1 MEDNNKPNFFG
12 ITPAPV
18 LFNSDLKDFSVRLFP
33 VISSLCNVNGYCT
46 ATNGTLGKWLNC
58 SPVKIS
64 RALADLS
71 EHEYINIEIEKNGS
85 GTFRKI
91 YLCISRT
98 EGVVKNDK
106 GGIAKMISGY
116 SNNDKGGISNLPI
129 QKNSIK
135 NNKINNNSSSQ
146 TDSQKHLIDSLKAEL
161 AELKKQKSSAKKQN
175 SFVPAL
181 TMVTAKSEIEKIY
194 TPESLQDSFQ
204 QTVGRK
210 IQLDLVKSGLESF
223 ILKYDFER
231 YPIFD
236 KSALDTKLFNWLAR
250 QKPNLNHNTKPKSKG
265 LKIGTKE
272 YSEKIKQDAAR
283 INSQYDF

>member
-1 MEDNNKPNFFG
+1 MSIIRTCKKANRFAQIDRTALNDNGLTWQAKGLLAYMLSMPDDWSYYVTELQKHSKSGRDATASALNELIKAKYVHRRKQRIQGKFKGYEYLVFEEPTVNGFSVNGLSVNGNSENGLSVTTNTDSTNNNK
-12 ITPAPV
+12 T
-18 LFNSDLKDFSVRLFP
+18 
-33 VISSLCNVNGYCT
+33 
-46 ATNGTLGKWLNC
+46 
-58 SPVKIS
+58 
-64 RALADLS
+64 
-71 EHEYINIEIEKNGS
+71 
-85 GTFRKI
+85 
-91 YLCISRT
+91 
-98 EGVVKNDK
+98 
-106 GGIAKMISGY
+106 
-116 SNNDKGGISNLPI
+116 
-129 QKNSIK
+129 
-135 NNKINNNSSSQ
+135 NNNSSSQ

-236 KSALDTKLFNWLAR
+236 KSTLDTKLFNWLAR
-250 QKPNLNHNTKPKSKG
+250 QKPNLNHNTKPKG

-283 INSQYDF
+283 INSQYNF